1 MVTAFALGAPAR
13 PWPIWPPPPIPGC
26 GPSVSGGDALGLL
39 DLWSPGPSA
48 CMSLR
53 RRARNGAAPA
63 PDRSPRPARRPRRT
77 DPALLDA
84 IELARVLGRLAPT
97 VWVYAIK
104 GACWDVGRAVSPAV
118 AVAVEQVADE
128 LIGLA

>member
-1 MVTAFALGAPAR
+1 VADLAAAAHPGVRAVRERWGRPGPPRPLVAGAERLYVAPAPR
-13 PWPIWPPPPIPGC
+13 PERCGASAGPIT
-26 GPSVSGGDALGLL
+26 PS
-39 DLWSPGPSA
+39 
-48 CMSLR
+48 
-53 RRARNGAAPA
+53 GAAPSSHG
-63 PDRSPRPARRPRRT
+63 PG
-77 DPALLDA
+77 LLDA